1 MRAAEFLSESQQTTL
16 NDLYDSDL
24 PGRDESLWDE
34 VGTMDLDTPL
44 MIHTMPR
51 YKIEIMLLGQYR
63 VEHLD
68 EIVDMM
74 APDQKEILER
84 YMNDPTLAD
93 KVIVIS
99 EHRIVDGNHRALAAA
114 YKGTSIKYI
123 DLTEL
128 Q

>member
-16 NDLYDSDL
+16 NDLYAGDF

-34 VGTMDLDTPL
+34 IGTMDLDKPL

-74 APDQKEILER
+74 DPDQKEILER

-99 EHRIVDGNHRALAAA
+99 EHRIIDGNHRALAAA
-114 YKGTSIKYI
+114 YKGSSIKYI
-123 DLTEL
+123 DLSEL

>member
-1 MRAAEFLSESQQTTL
+1 MRATEFLSESQQTTL

-34 VGTMDLDTPL
+34 IGTMDLDTPL

-99 EHRIVDGNHRALAAA
+99 EHRIIDGNHRALAAA

-123 DLTEL
+123 DLSEL

>member
-16 NDLYDSDL
+16 NDLYDGDL

-34 VGTMDLDTPL
+34 IGTMDLDTQL

-51 YKIEIMLLGQYR
+51 YKIEIMLLSQYQA
-63 VEHLD
+63 EHLD

-74 APDQKEILER
+74 EPEQKEILEH
-84 YMNDPTLAD
+84 YMKDPTLAD

-99 EHRIVDGNHRALAAA
+99 DDRIIDGNHRALAAA
-114 YKGTSIKYI
+114 YKGSSIKYI
-123 DLTEL
+123 DLSEL
-128 Q
+128 E

>member
-16 NDLYDSDL
+16 NDLYDGNF

-34 VGTMDLDTPL
+34 IGTMDLDTPL

-74 APDQKEILER
+74 DPDQKEILER

-99 EHRIVDGNHRALAAA
+99 EHRIIDGNHRALAAA

-123 DLTEL
+123 DLSEL

>member
-16 NDLYDSDL
+16 NDLYDGNF
-24 PGRDESLWDE
+24 PGRDESIWDE
-34 VGTMDLDTPL
+34 IGTMDLDTQL

-74 APDQKEILER
+74 DPDQKEILER
-84 YMNDPTLAD
+84 YMNDPTLAN

-99 EHRIVDGNHRALAAA
+99 EHRIIDGNHRALAAA

-123 DLTEL
+123 DLSEL

>member
-16 NDLYDSDL
+16 NDLYAGDF

-34 VGTMDLDTPL
+34 IGTMDLDTPL

-74 APDQKEILER
+74 DPDQKEILER

-93 KVIVIS
+93 KVIVITD
-99 EHRIVDGNHRALAAA
+99 HRIIDGNHRALAAA
-114 YKGTSIKYI
+114 YKGSSIKYI
-123 DLTEL
+123 DLSEL

>member
-34 VGTMDLDTPL
+34 IGTMDLDTPL

>member
-1 MRAAEFLSESQQTTL
+1 
-16 NDLYDSDL
+16 
-24 PGRDESLWDE
+24 
-34 VGTMDLDTPL
+34 
-44 MIHTMPR
+44 MPR

-99 EHRIVDGNHRALAAA
+99 EHRIIDGNHRALAAA

-123 DLTEL
+123 DLSEL

>member
-16 NDLYDSDL
+16 NDLYAGDF

-34 VGTMDLDTPL
+34 IGTMDLDTPL

-74 APDQKEILER
+74 DPDQKEILER

-93 KVIVIS
+93 KVIVITD
-99 EHRIVDGNHRALAAA
+99 HRIIDGNHRALAAA
-114 YKGTSIKYI
+114 YKGSSIKYI

>member
-16 NDLYDSDL
+16 NDLYDGDF

-34 VGTMDLDTPL
+34 IGTMDLDTPL

-63 VEHLD
+63 AEHLD

-74 APDQKEILER
+74 DPDQKEVLEH

-99 EHRIVDGNHRALAAA
+99 DDRIIDGNHRALAAA
-114 YKGTSIKYI
+114 YKGSSIKYI
-123 DLTEL
+123 DLSEL

>member
-16 NDLYDSDL
+16 NDLYAGDF

-34 VGTMDLDTPL
+34 IGTMDLDTPL

-74 APDQKEILER
+74 DPDQKEILER

-99 EHRIVDGNHRALAAA
+99 EHRIIDGNHRALAAA

-123 DLTEL
+123 DLSEL